1 MNNILVHR
9 LAWEGTRNAAKS
21 FSESEENVSMPVA
34 MRLCDEEKQ
43 LHVRSEPSR
52 FGSREGWNS
61 GKNDICIK
69 KIQSEI

>member
-1 MNNILVHR
+1 
-9 LAWEGTRNAAKS
+9 
-21 FSESEENVSMPVA
+21 MPVA

-43 LHVRSEPSR
+43 LRVRSEPSR

-61 GKNDICIK
+61 GKNDVCIK